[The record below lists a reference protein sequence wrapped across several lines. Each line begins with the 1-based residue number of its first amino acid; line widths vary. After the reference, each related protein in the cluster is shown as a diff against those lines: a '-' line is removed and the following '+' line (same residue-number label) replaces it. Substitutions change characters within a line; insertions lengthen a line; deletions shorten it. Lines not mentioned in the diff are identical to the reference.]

1 MKPRLMGTLKF
12 NKSSDANTFESS
24 LATLADRVNVNNEKS
39 MVSREGDNIN
49 FSLFFNNMVQI
60 QRLRTWVKDR
70 NLKGKL
76 RAAVSEEN
84 ISFLTFHKCMHDEGL
99 PCKEFTI
106 VI

>member
-12 NKSSDANTFESS
+12 NKLSDANTFESF
-24 LATLADRVNVNNEKS
+24 LTTLIDRIDVRNEKS
-39 MVSREGDNIN
+39 VVTRVGDNIN

-60 QRLRTWVKDR
+60 QRLRMWARDK
-70 NLKGKL
+70 NLKSKL
-76 RAAVSEEN
+76 KAAVSED